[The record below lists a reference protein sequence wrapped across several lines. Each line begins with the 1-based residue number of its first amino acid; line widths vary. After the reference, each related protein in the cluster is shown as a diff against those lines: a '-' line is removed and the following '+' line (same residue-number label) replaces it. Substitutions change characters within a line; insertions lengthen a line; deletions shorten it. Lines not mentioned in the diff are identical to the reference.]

1 MKITIVTPFFTNK
14 DSRAKRFAS
23 ELTRIGHQVTI
34 VSTELELKSENNFFA
49 RLKRRLLRY
58 TKAIK
63 IITNIQGGL
72 IAVNSEIALIAHT
85 LRYLGIAKH
94 LEFIAIDVYDHH
106 GYIFTGIMAAIFS
119 RIERM
124 AVLRA
129 DAVIIPIP
137 ERLEQYNPKIP
148 PKALNKIHFISNLG
162 FDDLKA
168 PSPITSYHSEAIKL
182 VYAGTIDAGRGIL
195 SLAKCAQQYPE
206 KIKLDIYGSG
216 PHLMEFANSKEFRAH
231 YRGQFNFIDLE
242 RIYCNANFIC
252 GFYELNIPNHQYC
265 DPNKLREIFEF
276 EKPIITNKGT
286 PLSAHVERMSI
297 GLVVSDTSPE
307 SIFKAITECK
317 ATHAQ
322 LTRMIEDNRIT
333 VAALIDANRSAAAAL
348 ISAFE

>member
-1 MKITIVTPFFTNK
+1 MQITIVTPFLTNK

-34 VSTELELKSENNFFA
+34 VSTEIEARSGSSFFT
-49 RLKRRLLRY
+49 RLKRRVQRY
-58 TKAIK
+58 AKAIK
-63 IITNIQGGL
+63 IIKDAQGGL

-85 LRYLGIAKH
+85 LRYFGIATH
-94 LEFIAIDVYDHH
+94 LKFVAIDVYDHH

-137 ERLEQYNPKIP
+137 ERLDQYKPKIP

-162 FDDLKA
+162 FDDLKT
-168 PSPITSYHSEAIKL
+168 PNSTTSTHSEAIKL

-195 SLAKCAQQYPE
+195 SLAKCAQQYPKQIE
-206 KIKLDIYGSG
+206 LDIYGSG
-216 PHLMEFANSKEFRAH
+216 PLLMEFTNSKEFREH
-231 YRGQFNFIDLE
+231 YRGQFDFEDLE
-242 RIYCNANFIC
+242 RIYSKANFIC
-252 GFYELNIPNHQYC
+252 GFYELSIPNHKYC
-265 DPNKLREIFEF
+265 DPNKLREVFQF
-276 EKPIITNKGT
+276 EKPIITNTGT

-297 GLVVSDTSPE
+297 GLTVSDTSPE
-307 SIFKAITECK
+307 SILKAITECK

-322 LTRMIEDNRIT
+322 LTRMIKDNRIT
-333 VAALIDANRSAAAAL
+333 IAALIDANRSAAKAL
-348 ISAFE
+348 ISTFE